1 MAKLIPIKC
10 PSCNSNLDV
19 GENKKYVTCQY
30 CNTRVLVDDGI
41 KRIELSFANSNK
53 DDIEIVK
60 NHLKVGKILDA
71 AALSTNLLEDSP
83 YDMELLKLFI
93 ETRIKYINSL
103 LDEKKN
109 INIDKEKFIRS
120 LSSKKD
126 DMLLIKT
133 NIELCLEKLEIIEKL
148 DAKPNKKYIEEKKNE
163 LKSLSIPVDNLIKQ
177 IEDRIE
183 SIKNKDENIKIIKTI
198 IIVVIVIFVYIM
210 ITLAIHNLFDGLFE

>member
-10 PSCNSNLDV
+10 PSCNGNLDV

-53 DDIEIVK
+53 ADIEIVK
-60 NHLKVGKILDA
+60 NHLKIGKILDA
-71 AALSTNLLEDSP
+71 AALSTSLLEEKP
-83 YDMELLKLFI
+83 YDMDLLKLFI
-93 ETRIKYINSL
+93 ETRIRYINNL
-103 LDEKKN
+103 LDEKKD
-109 INIDKEKFIRS
+109 INIAKEKFIRS

-163 LKSLSIPVDNLIKQ
+163 LKSLSIPIDNLIKQ